1 MEHDEWGSATVSLA
15 LPCSLLHGLEPTSSS
30 RDRKKKLFDLARS
43 FFLIDDVSIKDRAK
57 PLPLGLGLLHGRGV
71 YLEGE
76 EEDPKLGL
84 PR

>member
-1 MEHDEWGSATVSLA
+1 MEHDEWGSAVVSLA
-15 LPCSLLHGLEPTSSS
+15 LPCSLLHGLEPTSSN
-30 RDRKKKLFDLARS
+30 RDRKKNISISLEA

>member
-1 MEHDEWGSATVSLA
+1 MTNGALLSYLWPCLA
-15 LPCSLLHGLEPTSSS
+15 LFCMAWNRLAPIETEKKYSISLE
-30 RDRKKKLFDLARS
+30 A